1 MGIIIL
7 RLLVIFYVLG
17 MVFVL
22 FRLISSKVV
31 KDKNVFFAIL
41 FFPIL
46 LMTEKGRNFLKEIMK
61 GI

>member
-1 MGIIIL
+1 MMIVIL
-7 RLLVIFYVLG
+7 RLLVLG

-22 FRLISSKVV
+22 FRLISAKVV
-31 KDKNVFFAIL
+31 KDKSVFFAIL

-46 LMTEKGRNFLKEIMK
+46 LITEKGRTFLKEIMK